1 MTPEARRAAT
11 ESIVLPALFLTVA
24 AAGGFRLTG
33 NGEVRFLPP
42 SLFSLILAALLLG
55 ALVQSK
61 LLRPAALVLGRPVLA
76 AVSGLLL
83 LITLFAAS
91 AQLLAGLVPERG
103 LLALLFNLFF
113 AILLTNTI
121 AAAPDG
127 ARVLRSIA
135 VCFGWALLMK
145 YVLLQALHDPEPGLT
160 ARLLRALV
168 SGATLGGV
176 PVDTW
181 SPAVG
186 YVMFAAAALY
196 LIGIFLVGRRDV
208 DVDGAP

>member
-1 MTPEARRAAT
+1 MTPSARHAVR
-11 ESIVLPALFLTVA
+11 ESAVLPAVFLTVA
-24 AAGGFRLTG
+24 AAGGFRLTSSG
-33 NGEVRFLPP
+33 AVRFLPP
-42 SLFSLILAALLLG
+42 TLFSLILAALLLG
-55 ALVQSK
+55 ALVQSR
-61 LLRPAALVLGRPVLA
+61 LLRPGALVLGRPLLDSI
-76 AVSGLLL
+76 SGLWLL
-83 LITLFAAS
+83 ATLFAAS
-91 AQLLAGLVPERG
+91 AQLLGGLVPERG

-127 ARVLRSIA
+127 SRVLRSIA

-145 YVLLQALHDPEPGLT
+145 YVLLQALHAPEPGLT

-186 YVMFAAAALY
+186 YVMFGAASLY
-196 LIGIFLVGRRDV
+196 LIGVFLLGRADTE
-208 DVDGAP
+208 D